1 MNIRTRK
8 VLRDIWQN
16 KVRTALVVL
25 SIAVGLMAI
34 STTFRAQAIFR
45 QNLQAELDA
54 INQASAT
61 LLTMPVDDDEITAV
75 SRVEQIEDVEGVQVI
90 SARVLIGEDWRTL
103 RLVALPDFYDT
114 QIDKIRPEEG
124 DWPPPER
131 TILFERSSI
140 DNVGKTIGD
149 LVEVES
155 PAGTVRELPIAG
167 TVHDLNIVSGRMIDQ
182 VLFGYTTMETAVW
195 LGMSDQINQVK
206 LTTAEDRLDKIHIRA
221 VADEARD
228 RMESGGTVVFGISI
242 PAPGKHLLDNVVQ
255 SLLLILGSL
264 GLLSLLLSAF
274 LVFNTISA
282 LLARQ
287 IPQIG
292 IMKAI
297 GAPRRDILLMYLTT
311 ILIFSGIAILLA
323 VPLGMIGARVMTA
336 QLGYLLNF
344 DVTSYQVPSTVLLLE
359 IGIGLLVPL
368 LAAMVPIW
376 NGTRITV
383 RQAMDTQSGGGGK
396 FGTSW
401 IDRLLARLRG
411 LPATISY
418 AVRNIFRRKLRLF
431 LTLFTL
437 SLGGA
442 IFITVL
448 SVRASLF
455 LTIDQIADYWQQDI
469 TLDLQRP
476 YRLQQLQDEVSTLA
490 NVADSEG
497 WLINP
502 AFYIRP
508 DGQEADTNLTM
519 FAVPPDGQFLTPTL
533 INGRWLQPDDTNALV
548 ANIDLT
554 ANEPT
559 IAIGET
565 VTLRVN
571 GKEAEWEV
579 VGIVTPQLV
588 GAGEPQPENPIVYV
602 PIAHFASENGLTG
615 RVNRLN
621 IAAIA
626 NEPADQQQL
635 SRQVRNTLHDQG
647 FHISNTDTNAR
658 TRALAENLTMPV
670 LILLLSMAFL
680 FALVGGL
687 SLMGTMSLNV
697 LERTKEIGVIRSMGG
712 TSGTIMQIVVV
723 EGVFV
728 GVLSWLLAAILAYPL
743 GWVMSAAVGISFI
756 KVPLI
761 YQFAPFGILLWL
773 GIVTVIA
780 VLASYL
786 PARNASKLVVREALA
801 YE

>member
-16 KVRTALVVL
+16 KVRTALVVI

-45 QNLQAELDA
+45 QNLDAELTA

-61 LLTMPVDDDEITAV
+61 LLTTPVNDDVITAV
-75 SRVEQIEDVEGVQVI
+75 SEVAQIDQAEGIQMI
-90 SARVLIGEDWRTL
+90 PARVKIGEDWRTL
-103 RLVALPDFYDT
+103 RLLAIPDFADV
-114 QIDKIRPEEG
+114 QIDKIRPEAG
-124 DWPPPER
+124 AWPPQER
-131 TILFERSSI
+131 TLFVERSSLGTF
-140 DNVGKTIGD
+140 GKEIGD
-149 LVEVES
+149 TVMIES
-155 PAGTVRELPIAG
+155 PTGTIREIPIAG

-182 VLFGYTTMETAVW
+182 VLFGYTTLETAVW
-195 LGMSDQINQVK
+195 LGLPERMTEIK
-206 LTTAEDRLDKIHIRA
+206 LTTADDRLDVAHIRD
-221 VADEARD
+221 VADAARD
-228 RMESGGTVVFGISI
+228 RVEANGNTVFGLRI
-242 PAPGKHLLDNVVQ
+242 PNPGKHLLDNVVQ

-264 GLLSLLLSAF
+264 GILSLFLSAF

-282 LLARQ
+282 LLIRQ
-287 IPQIG
+287 VPQIG

-297 GAPRRDILLMYLTT
+297 GAPRKDILLMYLTT
-311 ILIFSGIAILLA
+311 ILIFSAIAVVLA

-344 DVTSYQVPSTVLLLE
+344 DVTNYRTPPTVLLLE

-383 RQAMDTQSGGGGK
+383 RQAMDARGGGGQ
-396 FGTSW
+396 FGSNGLDT
-401 IDRLLARLRG
+401 LLTKLRG
-411 LPATISY
+411 LPATLSY
-418 AVRNIFRRKLRLF
+418 AARNIFRRKLRLF

-455 LTIDQIADYWQQDI
+455 LTIEQIADYWQQDV

-476 YRLQQLQDEVSTLA
+476 YRLQQLQDEVRRMP
-490 NVADSEG
+490 NVAASEG
-497 WLINP
+497 WLIHP
-502 AFYIRP
+502 TFYIRP
-508 DGQEADTNLTM
+508 DGQEAETNVTM
-519 FAVPPDGQFLTPTL
+519 FAVPPDSQFLTPTL
-533 INGRWLQPDDTNALV
+533 INGRWLTPDDTNALV

-554 ANEPT
+554 TNEPA
-559 IAIGET
+559 IALGET
-565 VTLRVN
+565 VRMRVN
-571 GKEAEWEV
+571 GQEADWEV

-588 GAGEPQPENPIVYV
+588 GTGEPRPENPIVYV
-602 PIAHFASENGLTG
+602 PYAYFAAENGLLG

-621 IAAIA
+621 IQGTRS
-626 NEPADQQQL
+626 EPPAQTQL
-635 SRQVRNTLHDQG
+635 SRQVRDHLHDRG
-647 FHISNTDTNAR
+647 FHIQFTDTNAH
-658 TRALAENLTMPV
+658 TRAIAENLTMPV
-670 LILLLSMAFL
+670 LLLLLSMALL

-687 SLMGTMSLNV
+687 SLLGTMSLNV
-697 LERTKEIGVIRSMGG
+697 LERTQEIGIIRSIGG
-712 TSGTIMQIVVV
+712 TSRTIMQIVVV

-728 GVLSWLLAAILAYPL
+728 GLISWLLAALLAYPL
-743 GWVMSAAVGISFI
+743 GWVMSTAVGISFI

-761 YQFAPFGILLWL
+761 YDFAPIGILLWL

-786 PARNASKLVVREALA
+786 PARNASRLVVREALA